1 MLHILCNRLQTLRRK
16 VFRPAVSTVP
26 YYCFSSYEIQKR
38 KIVQNDSA
46 LSELVAIM
54 ARLRGPGGCPWD
66 RKQTHA
72 TLRPYLLEE
81 AYEALEAID
90 AEDDAELCKEL
101 GDVLLQVVFHAQI
114 AAEEGRFDIEAVGQ
128 AIVDKLIRRHPHV
141 FDDASADGADEVL
154 LRWEQIKKQERREQ
168 GEAAPSL
175 LEGIPKHLPALMRA
189 HRTQAR
195 VSQQGFDWDDID
207 GTLDKV
213 EEEFAEVRKAWKA
226 GDAAAVEEE
235 FGDLLFSLVNAS
247 RFLKVDPEQA
257 LRRAIAKFERRFRAL
272 EETVHARGEEIAAL
286 SLATL
291 DEIWDEVKAREKDE
305 E

>member
-1 MLHILCNRLQTLRRK
+1 MM
-16 VFRPAVSTVP
+16 
-26 YYCFSSYEIQKR
+26 
-38 KIVQNDSA
+38 QNDSTF
-46 LSELVAIM
+46 SELVAIM

-154 LRWEQIKKQERREQ
+154 RRWEQIKKQERREQ

-175 LEGIPKHLPALMRA
+175 LEGIPKHLPALMHA
-189 HRTQAR
+189 HRIQAR

-226 GDAAAVEEE
+226 GEAAAVEEE

-286 SLATL
+286 SLAAL
-291 DEIWDEVKAREKDE
+291 DEIWNEVKAREKDE

>member
-1 MLHILCNRLQTLRRK
+1 M
-16 VFRPAVSTVP
+16 
-26 YYCFSSYEIQKR
+26 
-38 KIVQNDSA
+38 QNDSTF
-46 LSELVAIM
+46 SELVAIM
-54 ARLRGPGGCPWD
+54 ARLRGSGGCPWD
-66 RKQTHA
+66 RQQTHT

-154 LRWEQIKKQERREQ
+154 RRWEQIKKQERREQ
-168 GEAAPSL
+168 GETAPSL

-189 HRTQAR
+189 HRIQAR
-195 VSQQGFDWDDID
+195 VAQQGFDWDDID
-207 GTLDKV
+207 GVLDKV
-213 EEEFAEVRKAWKA
+213 EEEFAEVRKAWETGGA
-226 GDAAAVEEE
+226 TAVEEE

-257 LRRAIAKFERRFRAL
+257 LRRAVAKFERRFRAL
-272 EETVHARGEEIAAL
+272 EEIVQARGEEISAL
-286 SLATL
+286 SLAAL
-291 DEIWDEVKAREKDE
+291 DEIWDEVKTCEKAE

>member
-1 MLHILCNRLQTLRRK
+1 MQGFWPVAGGSLLLSFLDK
-16 VFRPAVSTVP
+16 
-26 YYCFSSYEIQKR
+26 IQKR
-38 KIVQNDSA
+38 ETMKSDSTF
-46 LSELVAIM
+46 SELVAIM

-66 RKQTHA
+66 RQQTHA

-141 FDDASADGADEVL
+141 FDDASVDGADEVL
-154 LRWEQIKKQERREQ
+154 RRWEQIKKQERQEQ
-168 GEAAPSL
+168 GEAAPSS

-189 HRTQAR
+189 HQIQAR
-195 VSQQGFDWDDID
+195 VARQGFDWDGID
-207 GTLDKV
+207 GALDKI
-213 EEEFAEVRKAWKA
+213 EEEFAEVRKAWET
-226 GDAAAVEEE
+226 GGAAAVEEE

-247 RFLKVDPEQA
+247 RFLNVEPEQA
-257 LRRAIAKFERRFRAL
+257 LRRAVAKFERRFRAL
-272 EETVHARGEEIAAL
+272 EEAVHARSEEVSAL
-286 SLATL
+286 SLAAL
-291 DEIWDEVKAREKDE
+291 DEIWDEVKARERVE

>member
-1 MLHILCNRLQTLRRK
+1 M
-16 VFRPAVSTVP
+16 
-26 YYCFSSYEIQKR
+26 
-38 KIVQNDSA
+38 QNDSTF
-46 LSELVAIM
+46 SELVAIM
-54 ARLRGPGGCPWD
+54 ARLRGLGGCPWD

-81 AYEALEAID
+81 AYETLEAID

-114 AAEEGRFDIEAVGQ
+114 ASEEGRFDIEAVGR

-141 FDDASADGADEVL
+141 FDDASADGAEEVL
-154 LRWEQIKKQERREQ
+154 RRWEQIKKQERREQ
-168 GEAAPSL
+168 GETAPSL

-189 HRTQAR
+189 HRIQAR
-195 VSQQGFDWDDID
+195 VAQQGFDWDAID
-207 GTLDKV
+207 GALDKV
-213 EEEFAEVRKAWKA
+213 EEEFAEVRKAWET
-226 GDAAAVEEE
+226 GGTAAVEEE

-257 LRRAIAKFERRFRAL
+257 LRRAVAKFERRFRAL
-272 EETVHARGEEIAAL
+272 EETVQARGEEVVGL
-286 SLATL
+286 SLAAL
-291 DEIWDEVKAREKDE
+291 DEIWDEMKAREKAE